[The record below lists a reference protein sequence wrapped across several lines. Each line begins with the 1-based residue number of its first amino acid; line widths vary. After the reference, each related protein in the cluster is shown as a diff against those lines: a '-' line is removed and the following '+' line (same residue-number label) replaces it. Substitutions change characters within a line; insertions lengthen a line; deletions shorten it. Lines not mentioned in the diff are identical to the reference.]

1 MITVI
6 LAEDH
11 QMLIDGLKSSFEYDP
26 NIKIIGAVNDGEELV
41 KLVALKQ
48 PKVVIT
54 DIRMPKMDGIEATRI
69 IKNSFP
75 NTRVLAMTMFDQPNA
90 IRQMLDA
97 GATGYVLKN
106 SGIKMLSKAIITV
119 ANGETFFDPNVAFNF
134 MNNYIE
140 ENVIIG
146 KTDKIILSNREK
158 EILQLIANGKTSR
171 EISENLFI
179 AKTTVDTHR
188 RNMIR
193 KLNLSSG
200 SALVKY
206 AIDIK
211 YTF

>member
-193 KLNLSSG
+193 KLNLPSG